1 LLSYVELT
9 PFLLTVLTDCD
20 ASSLVIV
27 FPPEVVPV
35 FVKVT
40 AGVVFEVGVER
51 RTLVDGT
58 MVDEGDGEAACVEVP
73 LEAKLNRALEAP
85 VEAADAPEDA
95 PETGLR

>member
-20 ASSLVIV
+20 ASSLVMV

-58 MVDEGDGEAACVEVP
+58 MVDEGDGDADVPVVVVVVEGDGIVVTS
-73 LEAKLNRALEAP
+73 KP
-85 VEAADAPEDA
+85 VE
-95 PETGLR
+95 